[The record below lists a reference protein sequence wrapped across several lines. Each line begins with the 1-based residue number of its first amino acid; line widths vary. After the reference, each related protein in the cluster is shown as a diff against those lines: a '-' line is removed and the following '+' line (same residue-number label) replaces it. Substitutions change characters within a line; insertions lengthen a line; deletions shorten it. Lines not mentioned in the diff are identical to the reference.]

1 MKIILMFKK
10 DTYLLGVLMGI
21 FLPVMFYGFL
31 FLINLLILNI
41 FDLNFIIK
49 QSTLQLISIF
59 INLFPVR
66 YYFVNLKYEKTGRG
80 ILFITFV
87 YLVFYFLVLY
97 D

>member
-1 MKIILMFKK
+1 MLKK
-10 DTYLLGVLMGI
+10 DTNLLGVLMGI

-31 FLINLLILNI
+31 FLINLLVLSI

-59 INLFPVR
+59 INLFPLR
-66 YYFVNLKYEKTGRG
+66 YYFVKLKYEKTGRG
-80 ILFITFV
+80 ILLVTFM

>member
-1 MKIILMFKK
+1 MLRK
-10 DTYLLGVLMGI
+10 DTNLLGVLMGI

-31 FLINLLILNI
+31 FLINLLILSI

-59 INLFPVR
+59 INLLPMR
-66 YYFVNLKYEKTGRG
+66 YYFVKLKYEKTGRG
-80 ILFITFV
+80 ILLVMFM
-87 YLVFYFLVLY
+87 YLIFYFLVLY

>member
-1 MKIILMFKK
+1 MLKK
-10 DTYLLGVLMGI
+10 DTNLLGVLMGI

-31 FLINLLILNI
+31 FLINLLVLSI

-59 INLFPVR
+59 INLFPLR
-66 YYFVNLKYEKTGRG
+66 YYFVKLKYEKTGRG
-80 ILFITFV
+80 ILLVTFM

-97 D
+97 

>member
-1 MKIILMFKK
+1 MFKK

>member
-1 MKIILMFKK
+1 MFKK
-10 DTYLLGVLMGI
+10 DTNLLGVLMGI

-31 FLINLLILNI
+31 FLINLLILSI

-59 INLFPVR
+59 INLFPLR
-66 YYFVNLKYEKTGRG
+66 YYFVKLKYEKTGRG
-80 ILFITFV
+80 ILLVTFM

>member
-1 MKIILMFKK
+1 MFKK

-97 D
+97 N